1 MQFLREK
8 PVDKERQNP
17 ESAPNQTEN
26 SAQQISGIQNIRP
39 LDYMTDRDG
48 GRQQQK
54 LLLGF
59 GLSAEIQ
66 KRKRP
71 NPRRQAKI
79 PTAGG
84 KHIGGKADA
93 EHRPCRFFQW
103 FTLVH
108 CKSSLSLIYSPWGI
122 MILLRESAI
131 YSISSI
137 VLSGLRDILMV
148 PLARSS
154 SKSIAF
160 NT

>member
-1 MQFLREK
+1 MEGVTLH
-8 PVDKERQNP
+8 
-17 ESAPNQTEN
+17 
-26 SAQQISGIQNIRP
+26 
-39 LDYMTDRDG
+39 
-48 GRQQQK
+48 QQQK

-71 NPRRQAKI
+71 DPGRQAKI

-108 CKSSLSLIYSPWGI
+108 CKSSLSSNLFAEDDVQQV
-122 MILLRESAI
+122 LLFE
-131 YSISSI
+131 
-137 VLSGLRDILMV
+137 
-148 PLARSS
+148 
-154 SKSIAF
+154 
-160 NT
+160 